1 MELSTL
7 CDAEIAVF
15 VFSTSGKLFDYASTS
30 TRQVIERR
38 NLFSDGNLAN
48 TYQSSLE
55 LQAEGEHFKLNKEL
69 KEKTRESR
77 QLYGEELQGLTL
89 RDLRK
94 LEVLLNT
101 SLNRISKAKAE
112 AFEQEISILKKEEAR
127 LMEENQRLNQ
137 EVKFLE
143 ENQRLE
149 QVQRLEQDQDLSLLA
164 TSFTTRLLFR

>member
-1 MELSTL
+1 MSSCATNFIINDKYELI
-7 CDAEIAVF
+7 CNIFAV
-15 VFSTSGKLFDYASTS
+15 SS

-38 NLFSDGNLAN
+38 NLSSDVNLPN

-55 LQAEGEHFKLNKEL
+55 LQVEGEHFKLNKEL
-69 KEKTRESR
+69 KEKTRELSSTSTR
-77 QLYGEELQGLTL
+77 QLYGEELQGLTF

-112 AFEQEISILKKEEAR
+112 AFEQEICILKKE
-127 LMEENQRLNQ
+127 

-149 QVQRLEQDQDLSLLA
+149 QVQRLEQDQDKSLLA
-164 TSFTTRLLFR
+164 TSLTTR